1 MAIEM
6 DEATKRQ
13 VSDLLSRM
21 EGNVTIHLFL
31 SENHCLMCN
40 ETRELV
46 EIIAGLAPEGKLV
59 VDVCE
64 CDTDTEKAKK
74 YKIDKHPA
82 IVIEGKNKGLIR
94 YFGIPSGHEF
104 GAFIEDIIDASIGD
118 SKILSPKGKDMIK
131 AIDKPVHIQ
140 VFVTPTCPYCP
151 RAVRLAHAAAML
163 NEHVTADMIESM
175 EFQELA
181 MKYRVMGVPKLVFNE
196 TVTIEGA
203 PPEPM
208 FLQKL
213 TQSAR

>member
-13 VSDLLSRM
+13 VTDLLSRM
-21 EGNVTIHLFL
+21 EDKVTIHLFL
-31 SENHCLMCN
+31 SQNHCLLCN

-46 EIIAGLAPEGKLV
+46 EIIAGLAPEGKLEL
-59 VDVCE
+59 DVCE
-64 CDTDTEKAKK
+64 CETDTEEAKK

-104 GAFIEDIIDASIGD
+104 GAFIEDIIDVSIGEP
-118 SKILSPKGKDMIK
+118 KILSPKGKDMIK

-163 NEHVTADMIESM
+163 NENITADMVEAM

-181 MKYRVMGVPKLVFNE
+181 MKYRVMGVPKLVFNDK
-196 TVTIEGA
+196 VTMEGA

-213 TQSAR
+213 TQAVQ